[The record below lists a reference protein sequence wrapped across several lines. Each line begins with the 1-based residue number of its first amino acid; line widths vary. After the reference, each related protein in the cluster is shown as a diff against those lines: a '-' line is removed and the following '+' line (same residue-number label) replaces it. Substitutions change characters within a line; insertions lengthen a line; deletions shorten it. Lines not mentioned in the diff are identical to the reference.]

1 MYKAIHLLLATLL
14 LGVHV
19 FNTLLIRGTAHTRHP
34 ELIDRTLKMSLS
46 MDKIIISFFV
56 IVFMSGTLIVPTY
69 HWHYDTPWI
78 SAAYLLL
85 TCTGILWA
93 INAWLKYRALQ
104 TEQLNR
110 HWFYAISI
118 AIFITLSLV
127 IKDAVTKHTWI

>member
-19 FNTLLIRGTAHTRHP
+19 FNTLLIRGTYRTHHQ

-46 MDKIIISFFV
+46 MDKIIISVFA
-56 IVFMSGTLIVPTY
+56 IVFISGSLIVPTY

-93 INAWLKYRALQ
+93 INAWLKHQALQ
-104 TEQLNR
+104 TKQLKR
-110 HWFYAISI
+110 YWFYAISI
-118 AIFITLSLV
+118 TIFITLSLV